1 MLALLEQLPS
11 APPHALRWIWR
22 RLHGRNVETLDEA
35 MHDAHGEAGA

>member
-35 MHDAHGEAGA
+35 GQDEAAPAS